1 MNEESQRSVA
11 ASSADDRP
19 TLLIVD
25 DDRTH
30 CRLLSRALEARG
42 FAVSVARNAEEA
54 VWHAEGE
61 PPEFAVIDLN
71 MPGGSGL
78 AVVEKLKAMEAGTC
92 MVVLTGYASITTA
105 VEAIRRGA
113 RHYLSKPASA
123 DEIVAAFARVEGD
136 ASVPLAADP
145 TTLERI
151 EWEHIQQVLL
161 DHDDNIT
168 AAARSLGVHRRTLQR
183 KLQRPPGGS

>member
-1 MNEESQRSVA
+1 MNEESQPGA
-11 ASSADDRP
+11 AAPADDGRP

-54 VWHAEGE
+54 LWHAEGE
-61 PPEFAVIDLN
+61 PPEYAVIDLN

-78 AVVEKLKAMEAGTC
+78 AVVEKLRAMDAGTC
-92 MVVLTGYASITTA
+92 MVVLTGFASITTA

-113 RHYLSKPASA
+113 RHYLSKPASVN
-123 DEIVAAFARVEGD
+123 EIITAFSRVQGD
-136 ASVPLAADP
+136 ATAPLAADP
-145 TTLERI
+145 ITLERI
-151 EWEHIQQVLL
+151 EWEHIQKVLL

>member
-1 MNEESQRSVA
+1 MNEESERAAA
-11 ASSADDRP
+11 ASADESRP

-42 FAVSVARNAEEA
+42 YTVSVARNADEA
-54 VWHAEGE
+54 VWHAQGE
-61 PPEFAVIDLN
+61 PPEYAVIDLN

-78 AVVEKLKAMEAGTC
+78 TVVEKLKAMDADTC
-92 MVVLTGYASITTA
+92 MVVLTGFASITTA

-123 DEIVAAFARVEGD
+123 EEIVAAFARVEGD
-136 ASVPLAADP
+136 DAAPLAADP
-145 TTLERI
+145 ITLERI
-151 EWEHIQQVLL
+151 EWEHIQKVLL